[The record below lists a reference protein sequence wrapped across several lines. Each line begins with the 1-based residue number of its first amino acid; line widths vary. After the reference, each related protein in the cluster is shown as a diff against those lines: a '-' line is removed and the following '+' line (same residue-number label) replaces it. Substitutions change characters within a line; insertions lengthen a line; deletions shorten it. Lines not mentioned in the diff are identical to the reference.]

1 MLREVGLDC
10 RRAFPPWQVSRKK
23 QIGLR
28 AQAEMAARINA
39 SESRKSQSR
48 QNYGAGM
55 PSAVVDHPDQQMLS
69 LHYRSRLRRGD
80 SDMATRLY
88 AALLKRPRPAIRAR
102 SARMQ
107 QVNRKR
113 DHGMRPHQSEVRD
126 LRN

>member
-1 MLREVGLDC
+1 MRPISRQSRRQLRGRSLGLFRLPRIDHRDQEILMLREVGLDC

-80 SDMATRLY
+80 SDMATPLY
-88 AALLKRPRPAIRAR
+88 AALL
-102 SARMQ
+102 
-107 QVNRKR
+107 
-113 DHGMRPHQSEVRD
+113 
-126 LRN
+126 